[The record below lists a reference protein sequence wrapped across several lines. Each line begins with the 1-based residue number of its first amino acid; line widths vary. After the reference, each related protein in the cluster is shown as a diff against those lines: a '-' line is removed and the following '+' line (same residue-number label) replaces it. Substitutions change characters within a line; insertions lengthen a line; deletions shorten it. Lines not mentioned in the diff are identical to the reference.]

1 MNRVAI
7 DTSNIQLLLST
18 CKLCV
23 VMTVQYLSLM
33 VPRIQRLSCFPSE
46 PSEAPPP
53 HQSNKFK
60 LFSQIHDFN
69 LGNHKGLLGFY

>member
-7 DTSNIQLLLST
+7 VTSNIVQLLLST

-23 VMTVQYLSLM
+23 VMTVQHLSLM

-46 PSEAPPP
+46 PFEAPPP

-69 LGNHKGLLGFY
+69 LAITKGY